1 MAEEK
6 KQVAE
11 EKAPEEKLEKKPKVP
26 KKKKV
31 KKSIPTGVAYIHASF
46 NNTIITLTD
55 PQGGVVAWSSAGTKG
70 FKGSRKGTP
79 FAAQVAAEDA
89 ARKAVDAC
97 GMRTVT
103 VLVKGPGGGRESALR
118 ALQSAGL
125 RISFI
130 KDTTPVPHNGCR
142 PAKRRR
148 V

>member
-55 PQGGVVAWSSAGTKG
+55 PQGGVVAWASAGTKG

-79 FAAQVAAEDA
+79 FAAQIAAEDA

-97 GMRTVT
+97 GMRSVT
-103 VLVKGPGGGRESALR
+103 VRVKGPGAGRESALR
-118 ALQSAGL
+118 ALQSSGI

-130 KDTTPVPHNGCR
+130 KDITPIPHNGCR
-142 PAKRRR
+142 PEKRRR

>member
-6 KQVAE
+6 IQNTEAQAVE
-11 EKAPEEKLEKKPKVP
+11 EKIEKKAKTP
-26 KKKKV
+26 KKKKI
-31 KKSIPTGVAYIHASF
+31 KKSIPVGLAYIHASF

-55 PQGGVVAWSSAGTKG
+55 PQGGVIAWSSAGTKG

-79 FAAQVAAEDA
+79 CAAQVAAEDA